1 MKEFDDEY
9 EEYYQKAIDSLD
21 VKYVD
26 GIAYMSIHTVDIIND
41 SLMEVVN
48 SAIESAEN
56 GSPTM
61 PIEAVNGMVW
71 VMAIWKNLHD
81 ELDVRAEVTVLPDH
95 VPTDLLDK

>member
-1 MKEFDDEY
+1 M
-9 EEYYQKAIDSLD
+9 I
-21 VKYVD
+21 
-26 GIAYMSIHTVDIIND
+26 IHTVYIIND

>member
-1 MKEFDDEY
+1 MQEFDDEY

-26 GIAYMSIHTVDIIND
+26 GIAYMIIHTVDIIND